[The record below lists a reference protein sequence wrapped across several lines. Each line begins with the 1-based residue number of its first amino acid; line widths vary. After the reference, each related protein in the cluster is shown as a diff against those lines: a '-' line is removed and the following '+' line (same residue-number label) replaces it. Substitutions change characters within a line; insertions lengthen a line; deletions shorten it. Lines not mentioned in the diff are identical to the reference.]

1 MAIFVLSDTH
11 FGHKRVLDFERFD
24 FKTIEEH
31 DEFIIKKWN
40 SVVTK
45 KDKVYHLGDVFFGK
59 GDFQSIIH
67 RLNGYK
73 ILVRGNHD
81 QKGEEYFKRIGFDEV
96 YSVPIYLQNN
106 IVLSHE
112 PLKEALDNPYLINIH
127 GHLHGSTLKLDNY
140 FCVSMDQINY
150 TPMNLKNIIK
160 HANKVLKSRKEKFL
174 KEWYA
179 KYYNFYID
187 KGIQYN
193 EDGNVDIERSL
204 STQYIKI
211 DLSYDELVLL
221 NEISEFVTRIYLGQ
235 FSHLT
240 SVGNLFD
247 QKMIKE
253 IENIL
258 AEIKEKYDGLSLG
271 TITGIYS
278 QNAPNMAKICYDIHQ
293 KLRYQIYL
301 SNKDR
306 FENTVYLNNFI
317 KASKENN
324 VYVDRNEGKFILNV
338 PLDLDKIIPNIIET
352 YLYFYTWDNKSIVK
366 IITNSSINETYLLER
381 ILQLQ
386 NYFVFKNEEY
396 IEKIRKLLEKFNC

>member
-1 MAIFVLSDTH
+1 MAYTVNKNTEYITYEVQDGDTYASVASKH
-11 FGHKRVLDFERFD
+11 NI
-24 FKTIEEH
+24 TI
-31 DEFIIKKWN
+31 
-40 SVVTK
+40 S
-45 KDKVYHLGDVFFGK
+45 
-59 GDFQSIIH
+59 
-67 RLNGYK
+67 
-73 ILVRGNHD
+73 
-81 QKGEEYFKRIGFDEV
+81 
-96 YSVPIYLQNN
+96 
-106 IVLSHE
+106 
-112 PLKEALDNPYLINIH
+112 
-127 GHLHGSTLKLDNY
+127 
-140 FCVSMDQINY
+140 
-150 TPMNLKNIIK
+150 
-160 HANKVLKSRKEKFL
+160 
-174 KEWYA
+174 
-179 KYYNFYID
+179 
-187 KGIQYN
+187 
-193 EDGNVDIERSL
+193 
-204 STQYIKI
+204 
-211 DLSYDELVLL
+211 ELVLL

-271 TITGIYS
+271 TTTGIYS

-306 FENTVYLNNFI
+306 FENTVYSNNFI

-366 IITNSSINETYLLER
+366 IITNSSKNETYLLER